1 MYQIPSST
9 TPVGAEGMFSEQ
21 YDNLFAR
28 EGMNLSGEGF
38 VKEDLIDEMIRKKAD
53 LMPLKIFKKT
63 EKKIEESW
71 SHLLSICRMIIWI
84 QYLVFTDTPGVTKR
98 F

>member
-1 MYQIPSST
+1 
-9 TPVGAEGMFSEQ
+9 MFSEQ

-28 EGMNLSGEGF
+28 EGINLSGEGF
-38 VKEDLIDEMIRKKAD
+38 VKEDLIDEMIRKKAE

-63 EKKIEESW
+63 KQKIEESW
-71 SHLLSICRMIIWI
+71 SHLLQIVPMIIWI
-84 QYLVFTDTPGVTKR
+84 EYLVSIDTPKITQG